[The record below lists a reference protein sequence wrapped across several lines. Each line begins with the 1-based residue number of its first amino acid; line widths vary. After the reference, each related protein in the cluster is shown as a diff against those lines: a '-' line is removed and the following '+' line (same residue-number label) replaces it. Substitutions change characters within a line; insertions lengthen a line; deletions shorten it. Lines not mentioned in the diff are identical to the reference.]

1 MMRMSTTHHNIKK
14 QSGVSVVTAIFL
26 IVILSLMGV
35 GMVSLLS
42 TSQQSISQ
50 EITSAKAYMAA
61 RSCLQWGIYQSVYPA
76 ASPPVD
82 IEGTNTFNDSAS
94 ALFNTRCD
102 TTKTNIINADNLRF
116 FNITTTA
123 KFGNTLDPE
132 YSERTLRLQFQP

>member
-1 MMRMSTTHHNIKK
+1 MHMSTIHHNIEK
-14 QSGVSVVTAIFL
+14 QTGVSVVTAIFL
-26 IVILSLMGV
+26 VVILALMGT
-35 GMVSLLS
+35 GMISILS

-76 ASPPVD
+76 ALPPVN
-82 IEGTNTFNDSAS
+82 IEGTNTFNDNTS

-102 TTKTNIINADNLRF
+102 TTKINIINADNLRF
-116 FNITTTA
+116 FNISTTA

-132 YSERTLRLQFQP
+132 YSERKLHLQFLP